1 MSAIGIYPYLSTFI
15 YTFHCLY
22 WWP

>member
-1 MSAIGIYPYLSTFI
+1 MSAIGIYPYLSAFI

>member
-1 MSAIGIYPYLSTFI
+1 MGAVGIYHYLSTFI
-15 YTFHCLY
+15 HTFHCLY